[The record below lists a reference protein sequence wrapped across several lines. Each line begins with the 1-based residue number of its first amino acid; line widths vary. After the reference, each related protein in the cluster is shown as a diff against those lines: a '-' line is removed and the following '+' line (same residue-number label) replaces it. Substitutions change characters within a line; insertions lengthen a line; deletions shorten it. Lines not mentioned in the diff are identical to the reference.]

1 MHGTIGSYNISA
13 FWYLPKYA
21 NRWNK
26 HSKWR
31 SMDSARCLLLII
43 ENSQQISTRPGSALY
58 RSIHSNRRLAIY
70 RTLPHYRH
78 SQLTSIWPIPN
89 LEGASARLGSVR
101 PLKPVTPEHT
111 SRLCWH
117 TGSSQRPS
125 TRRHCSTPLHEVD
138 CQDALMASQWMP
150 ISLLNVIRLVVEQGF
165 CNHID
170 HQHFVYTQQGILHV
184 HVASLKGRKQTQIS
198 IRQLKAKVI
207 HTYLSVAQ
215 NLCLQHSFHEPL
227 AR

>member
-26 HSKWR
+26 YSKWR
-31 SMDSARCLLLII
+31 SMDWARCLLLII
-43 ENSQQISTRPGSALY
+43 EKPNKYLPDQAQL
-58 RSIHSNRRLAIY
+58 SIAAFIPIEDWQYIGRFL
-70 RTLPHYRH
+70 TWH
-78 SQLTSIWPIPN
+78 SQLTSIWPILN

-125 TRRHCSTPLHEVD
+125 TRRQCSTPLHEVD

-170 HQHFVYTQQGILHV
+170 HQHFVYTQQGIFHV

-207 HTYLSVAQ
+207 HTYLSIAP